1 MSYELRSIG
10 FSRVVCHL
18 TQSEVDEI
26 RTALTLLGESSVY
39 RKVVDTF
46 KSDFGVSSYLNMTG
60 DLYLEGSIDTLT
72 TEEYERI
79 KDVIQ
84 PMTWIFNFTKEI
96 PF

>member
-1 MSYELRSIG
+1 MSYELRSRG

-18 TQSEVDEI
+18 SQNEVDAI
-26 RTALTLLGESSVY
+26 RTALTLLGEGAVY

-46 KSDFGVSSYLNMTG
+46 KSDFGVSSYLSLTE
-60 DLYLEGSIDTLT
+60 DLYLEGRPDILT
-72 TEEYERI
+72 SEEYERI
-79 KDVIQ
+79 EDVIQ